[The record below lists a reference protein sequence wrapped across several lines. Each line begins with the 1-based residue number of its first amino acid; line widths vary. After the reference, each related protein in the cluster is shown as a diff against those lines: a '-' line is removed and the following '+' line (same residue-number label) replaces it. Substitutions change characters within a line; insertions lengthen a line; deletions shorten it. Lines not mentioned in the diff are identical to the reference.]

1 LEKLGLANKNQ
12 EMHKQAILKQAEES
26 KKNDVG
32 GPKLT
37 VVNKREPVEDDITA
51 ELLKETENAKVALS
65 QQDKAKK
72 DAAK

>member
-1 LEKLGLANKNQ
+1 
-12 EMHKQAILKQAEES
+12 MHKQAIMKQAEES

-32 GPKLT
+32 GPKHT
-37 VVNKREPVEDDITA
+37 VVNKRQPAEDDITA

-65 QQDKAKK
+65 QQDKAKQ